1 MVALKLMGRIGLV
14 LSLLS
19 GCGTDNL
26 NSENALVE
34 SAQSDAA
41 ALGARGDGSVQK
53 TKNKNKK
60 KMRSGKSSERVRQ
73 KDWDDEDDDCDDE
86 NEDDEFEGDAGETM
100 PPPAAPMPP
109 PAAPM
114 PPPAAPMPP
123 PAAPMPPPVAPMP
136 PPAAPMPPPAAP
148 TPPPVDPVVELQ
160 NLYSTQVKAII
171 DMRCATCH
179 ASTSPRLTS
188 FDLNKAAAG
197 KALSAVNNGSM
208 PLGGALSATE
218 KATLVDF
225 YSKLSKL
232 P

>member
-114 PPPAAPMPP
+114 PPPAAP
-123 PAAPMPPPVAPMP
+123 
-136 PPAAPMPPPAAP
+136 

>member
-109 PAAPM
+109 PAAP
-114 PPPAAPMPP
+114 
-123 PAAPMPPPVAPMP
+123 
-136 PPAAPMPPPAAP
+136 